1 MISRG
6 VAAGARMPCME
17 PASSSGLPVSAMV
30 GTSGT
35 AGERC
40 RPVTARPRSWPPR
53 ITVAAADSDVTMIGV
68 WPPTA
73 ELIAGPPPL
82 NGTCTRSRPCLSLN
96 SSPTSRTCVAA
107 PDEAKRVFAGIRL
120 HHVDQLLHRLAPG
133 TKDAPTAHAAPTP
146 AA

>member
-1 MISRG
+1 
-6 VAAGARMPCME
+6 ME

-35 AGERC
+35 AGER
-40 RPVTARPRSWPPR
+40 RLPVTARPRSWPPR

-96 SSPTSRTCVAA
+96 SSPTIRTCVAA
-107 PDEAKRVFAGIRL
+107 PDEANVYLPGFAFTTSTSCCTVCAGN
-120 HHVDQLLHRLAPG
+120 DGCTDSTCGP
-133 TKDAPTAHAAPTP
+133 DARSVIGAKSLTGS
-146 AA
+146 